1 MRQEQVWPSV
11 GNFANDM
18 GCSAAELLVLAP
30 QTYDKGRNGLCIPAI
45 GKALGVGA
53 GADLISIG
61 RKIGQGCLNRTVC
74 HFMYFQLRDLPSL
87 IHSIAWVMRFER
99 VASVLA
105 SSNHAMYSLRFATLN
120 PSQWPLA
127 ASF

>member
-18 GCSAAELLVLAP
+18 GSNAAELLVLAP
-30 QTYDKGRNGLCIPAI
+30 QTNDKGRNGLCIPAI
-45 GKALGVGA
+45 GEALGVGA
-53 GADLISIG
+53 GADLVGIG
-61 RKIGQGCLNRTVC
+61 CKIGQGCLNRKVC

-87 IHSIAWVMRFER
+87 IHSIAWAMRFVR
-99 VASVLA
+99 VISVLA